1 MAVTTSGVLP
11 APVQQSFNMK
21 LLAVPTPNLIHKI
34 PAQKDHMPKNGGT
47 TMRYRR
53 YNPLDTAVVP
63 LGNSGVTPPS
73 QQLTAVDIDAKLD
86 WYGTWIEMNE
96 QVVLQNQ
103 ESVLNEA
110 AIRLGVS
117 LRQTED
123 ELTRNM
129 LASTASQVN
138 CAAGFN
144 GDVPTELTR
153 IDIDAMVRALLNAD
167 GHMFLSGVEG
177 EDRFGT
183 APVRNAYFALA
194 STELTADLSDVD
206 DFIHQS
212 QYPSQQSVLDSEWGS
227 VGNLR
232 FLVSSI
238 GSVSVNASANGNSVF
253 NIFCVAKEAYA
264 CVEQDGAS
272 AKFIYRPAV
281 YSGPLAQNVTIG
293 YKFAEVPRILN
304 DAWVSNLRCTLSA

>member
-1 MAVTTSGVLP
+1 MPITTTGGLP

-21 LLAVPTPNLIHKI
+21 LLSVPTPNLIHKI
-34 PAQKDHMPKNGGT
+34 PAVKDRMPRNGGT

-53 YNPLDTAVVP
+53 YNPLDRALVP

-73 QQLTAVDIDAKLD
+73 QALTAIDIDAELD
-86 WYGTWIEMNE
+86 WYGTWVEINE

-103 ESVLNEA
+103 DSVLNEA

-129 LASTASQVN
+129 LASTAAQIN
-138 CAAGFN
+138 CVGGVN
-144 GDVPTELTR
+144 GDVPTEITR
-153 IDIDAMVRALLNAD
+153 SDVDLIVRTLLSSDA
-167 GHMFLSGVEG
+167 HMFLSGIEG
-177 EDRFGT
+177 EDKFGT
-183 APVRNAYFALA
+183 APVRNAYFALT
-194 STELTADLSDVD
+194 STDLTADLSNIDG
-206 DFIHQS
+206 FIHQS
-212 QYPSQQSVLDSEWGS
+212 QYPSQQNILDSEWGA

-238 GSVSVNASANGNSVF
+238 GSSALNASANANTVF

-272 AKFIYRPAV
+272 AQFIYRPAV
-281 YSGPLAQNVTIG
+281 YSGPLAQNVTVG

-304 DAWVSNLRCTLSA
+304 DAWVSNLRCTLS

>member
-1 MAVTTSGVLP
+1 MAITTTGVLP
-11 APVQQSFNMK
+11 AAVQQSFNMK
-21 LLAVPTPNLIHKI
+21 LLAVPTPNLIHKV
-34 PAQKDHMPKNGGT
+34 PAQKDRMPRNGGT

-53 YNPLDTAVVP
+53 YNPLNTALVP
-63 LGNSGVTPPS
+63 LGTSGVTPPS
-73 QQLTAVDIDAKLD
+73 QQLTAIDIDAQLS
-86 WYGTWIEMNE
+86 WYGSWIEMNE
-96 QVVLQNQ
+96 QVVLQSQ

-110 AIRLGVS
+110 SIRLGVS

-129 LASTASQVN
+129 LASTATQINCVN
-138 CAAGFN
+138 GSN
-144 GDVPTELTR
+144 GDVPTELTKE
-153 IDIDAMVRALLNAD
+153 DVEAVVRTLLSAD
-167 GHMFLSGVEG
+167 GHMFLSGIEG
-177 EDRFGT
+177 DDKFGT

-194 STELTADLSDVD
+194 NTDLTSELSEISN
-206 DFIHQS
+206 FIHQS
-212 QYPSQQSVLDSEWGS
+212 QYPSQQNVLDSEWGA

-232 FLVSSI
+232 FLLSSI
-238 GSVSVNASANGNSVF
+238 GSKTVTSSAKGNDIY

-304 DAWVSNLRCTLSA
+304 DAWVSNLRCTLNP